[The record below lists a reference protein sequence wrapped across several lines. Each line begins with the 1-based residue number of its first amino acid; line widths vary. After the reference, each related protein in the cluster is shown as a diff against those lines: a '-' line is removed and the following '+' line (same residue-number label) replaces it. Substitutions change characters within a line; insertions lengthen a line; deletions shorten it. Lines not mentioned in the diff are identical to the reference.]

1 MPALRRRLTSAAL
14 TLAAVAA
21 AATLAIVVSP
31 GGGGRTIAASDPAL
45 GAGGELHNVDPV
57 RIYDSRPES
66 TGVAAP
72 AVKGVRQTGS
82 STAVRFDVPLLG
94 DGGIGFRP
102 FVDDDQ
108 DGFDDDVLA
117 VVANVTVVTPTQA
130 GHATIFPTGTSP
142 GTSSVV
148 NFAPGQT
155 VANSAILRPGT
166 GGQVTV
172 HLETPIAAGTAH
184 FLIDVSGWISTSGYE
199 TRGAR
204 VETIEPVRIYD
215 SDLSGGNLK
224 GARKVSLPIWGAVS
238 TDGGA
243 AVVPNSA
250 DVVGVIVNLTGVNAY
265 GGSKATHISLVP
277 DDFDPNVPA
286 QQPTTSNLNLVPG
299 QTRANLAI
307 VPVGDDGR
315 IHLFALQGETRAV
328 VDVTGY
334 LVRRADDTRGGRV
347 IPLITPFRAFDTRLS
362 DFHAQPLGPARAE
375 PWSFEAF
382 VNDVKVNGTW
392 VGDQA
397 GLFGNFTAV
406 GLERQYSWAPVRTHL
421 TAYPYPDDAVQNS
434 PDECKPAPNISNV
447 NLGENEAVP
456 NMALLR
462 YGDNVNVPSQL
473 CVFNLAGYVD
483 YLLDVYAVVLTD

>member
-1 MPALRRRLTSAAL
+1 
-14 TLAAVAA
+14 
-21 AATLAIVVSP
+21 
-31 GGGGRTIAASDPAL
+31 
-45 GAGGELHNVDPV
+45 
-57 RIYDSRPES
+57 
-66 TGVAAP
+66 
-72 AVKGVRQTGS
+72 
-82 STAVRFDVPLLG
+82 
-94 DGGIGFRP
+94 
-102 FVDDDQ
+102 
-108 DGFDDDVLA
+108 
-117 VVANVTVVTPTQA
+117 TPTQA

-155 VANSAILRPGT
+155 VANSAILRPGA

-172 HLETPIAAGTAH
+172 HLETPMAAGTAH

-199 TRGAR
+199 PRGAR

-215 SDLSGGNLK
+215 SDLSGGNLT
-224 GARKVSLPIWGAVS
+224 GARKVSLQIRGAVS

-243 AVVPNSA
+243 AVVPPLD

-265 GGSKATHISLVP
+265 GGSRPTHISLVP

-315 IHLFALQGETRAV
+315 IHLFTLQGETRAV

-334 LVRRADDTRGGRV
+334 LVRREDDTRGGRV

-382 VNDVKVNGTW
+382 VNDVKVDGEP
-392 VGDQA
+392 VGKQA
-397 GLFGNFTAV
+397 GLLGNFTAV
-406 GLERQYSWAPVRTHL
+406 DLERPITWYSPVRTHM
-421 TAYPYPDDAVQNS
+421 TIYPHPGGGGE
-434 PDECKPAPNISNV
+434 DENCGAPPNISNV
-447 NLGENEAVP
+447 NLGEAEAVP

-462 YGDNVNVPSQL
+462 YGSSGMGPNRL